1 MPKGIAAS
9 PGIAIGKVYILE
21 KETFCILEYEIKE
34 EVVEAEIKRFR
45 EAVEESKRE
54 LEEIK
59 KRVKK
64 TIGEKEAY
72 IFQAHLLILEDPL
85 LIGATIDRIR
95 KQRLNAEAS
104 LRNTLK
110 AFPAKFASAQA
121 GFVKERF
128 RDVEDIGERVLANL
142 LKRPTLSL
150 SHLEEEIILVAYDLA
165 PSDTVAMQKDKIL
178 GFATNIGGRTSHTAI
193 MARSL
198 KIPAVVG
205 LRDITQKVK
214 PGSVI
219 ILDGNEGKIVV
230 NPTFKQIER
239 YKRSQKEFLSYQRKL
254 ETLRSLPPQTLDGR
268 EVELAVNIF
277 VLATT
282 EDKN

>member
-121 GFVKERF
+121 GFIQERF

-165 PSDTVAMQKDKIL
+165 PSDTVA
-178 GFATNIGGRTSHTAI
+178 
-193 MARSL
+193 
-198 KIPAVVG
+198 
-205 LRDITQKVK
+205 
-214 PGSVI
+214 
-219 ILDGNEGKIVV
+219 
-230 NPTFKQIER
+230 
-239 YKRSQKEFLSYQRKL
+239 
-254 ETLRSLPPQTLDGR
+254 
-268 EVELAVNIF
+268 
-277 VLATT
+277 
-282 EDKN
+282 

>member
-1 MPKGIAAS
+1 
-9 PGIAIGKVYILE
+9 
-21 KETFCILEYEIKE
+21 
-34 EVVEAEIKRFR
+34 
-45 EAVEESKRE
+45 
-54 LEEIK
+54 
-59 KRVKK
+59 
-64 TIGEKEAY
+64 
-72 IFQAHLLILEDPL
+72 
-85 LIGATIDRIR
+85 
-95 KQRLNAEAS
+95 
-104 LRNTLK
+104 
-110 AFPAKFASAQA
+110 
-121 GFVKERF
+121 
-128 RDVEDIGERVLANL
+128 
-142 LKRPTLSL
+142 
-150 SHLEEEIILVAYDLA
+150 

-219 ILDGNEGKIVV
+219 ILDGNEGKIFV

-268 EVELAVNIF
+268 EVELAVNIAGPEEIDVALRDGAEGVGLYRTEYLYMNRETLPSEAEQMQAYKIAAEGTSIIAPTSISSEKDVPSLF
-277 VLATT
+277 SSLFTSDRIVLAFSISSTPEIMGYIIFT
-282 EDKN
+282 LPKEPALKIALS